1 MNKNY
6 KDSFSNAFWGVKYAF
21 TEHPN
26 FRVHLIISLIILV
39 ASWYFQIT
47 RIEFAILILT
57 VLIGFIVEFLNT
69 SIESVCD
76 LVTTSW
82 NKDIKIAKDVAAGM
96 MVVTACCSII
106 IALVIFYPYIFGV

>member
-6 KDSFSNAFWGVKYAF
+6 KDSFSNAIGGVKYAF

-26 FRVHLIISLIILV
+26 FRIHLIISLLV
-39 ASWYFQIT
+39 LIASWYFQIT
-47 RIEFAILILT
+47 RIEFTILILT
-57 VLIGFIVEFLNT
+57 VLVGFIVEFLNT
-69 SIESVCD
+69 SIESICN

-96 MVVTACCSII
+96 MVITACGSIA